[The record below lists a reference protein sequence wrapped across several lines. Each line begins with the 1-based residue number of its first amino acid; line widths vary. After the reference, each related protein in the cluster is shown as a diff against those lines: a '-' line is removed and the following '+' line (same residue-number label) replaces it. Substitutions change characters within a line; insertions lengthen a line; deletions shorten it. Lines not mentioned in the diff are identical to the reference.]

1 MIGPGDREG
10 EGLRVKGPFRG
21 ARHNSRLERTGS
33 APAAQPGRWAS
44 KRESSRR
51 FSKQAFRKPEVP
63 CLI

>member
-33 APAAQPGRWAS
+33 APAAQPGRSADE
-44 KRESSRR
+44 ESGINRATCSP
-51 FSKQAFRKPEVP
+51 SMSAVP
-63 CLI
+63 TS